1 MSALDLLI
9 GTWVS
14 DPEDQGGVQEFGHA
28 TLEFEEDG
36 QLTYTVHAEGKDR
49 KRILFSVFRVEGDTL
64 VTNQPSSPREERTAY
79 SFDPGGRLTLWFG
92 GQRSVYV
99 RGDQIVPGIGR

>member
-1 MSALDLLI
+1 MSALDLLM
-9 GTWVS
+9 GAWVS
-14 DPEDQGGVQEFGHA
+14 DPEDQEGVQEFGHA

-36 QLTYTVHAEGKDR
+36 QLTYTVHAEGKDQ
-49 KRILFSVFRVEGDTL
+49 KMFLVFRVEGDTL
-64 VTNQPSSPREERTAY
+64 VTNQPSSPREEQTAY

-99 RGDQIVPGIGR
+99 RGAQ